1 MKFSDIEKKI
11 KKDAENIKV
20 PEVLSRVKIAP
31 LKSLGEGETPA
42 RAFKKNFTVALLVLT
57 LVIFAVMTLTL
68 FVFGTSDK
76 TKSIAV
82 SSSYIGVVVENGKA
96 TTAFGIVTD
105 SLGEICAVTDETN
118 GKRLSF
124 NKNAT
129 ISATILS
136 VVDLKD
142 GDKVRVATLNNN
154 AKTAEKLAEDIAREL
169 TASGQKPIE
178 ISSKANDVE
187 RKLQLAKF
195 LNGAVENCKIDV
207 DSDIDDV
214 AKQYL
219 IWFSSLA

>member
-82 SSSYIGVVVENGKA
+82 SSSYIGVVVENGTA
-96 TTAFGIVTD
+96 TTAYGIVTNK
-105 SLGEICAVTDETN
+105 LGEICAVTDETN

-129 ISATILS
+129 VSATILS

-154 AKTAEKLAEDIAREL
+154 AKEAEKLVQDIAKEM
-169 TASGQKPIE
+169 AAGQTQVKIT
-178 ISSKANDVE
+178 SKANDAE
-187 RKLQLAKF
+187 KKLQLAKL
-195 LNGAVENCKIDV
+195 LNGAIENSKIDI

-214 AKQYL
+214 VKQYMV
-219 IWFSSLA
+219 WFSSLA